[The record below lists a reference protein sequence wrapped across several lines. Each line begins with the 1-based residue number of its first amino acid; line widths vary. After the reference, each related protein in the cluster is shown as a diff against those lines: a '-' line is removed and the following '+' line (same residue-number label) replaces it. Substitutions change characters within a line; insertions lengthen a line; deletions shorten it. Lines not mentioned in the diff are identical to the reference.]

1 MQVSFVNETSQD
13 KGGISREFFTQI
25 TKDILSEGIGL
36 FQKAN
41 TEEFSYIITAESRE
55 IKDYKLLFRFFGR
68 LIGKAFFD
76 RIPVN
81 LCLNRQIYMALLGKT
96 EVDDHWNLKEFMML
110 NKRIEYTFFK
120 ILCYQMARGLS
131 YIHSIGICHRD
142 IRPHNVLVKKNG
154 RVVLCD
160 FGSAKMMRSTEKSLF
175 YMN

>member
-96 EVDDHWNLKEFMML
+96 EVDDHWNLKEF
-110 NKRIEYTFFK
+110 
-120 ILCYQMARGLS
+120 S
-131 YIHSIGICHRD
+131 
-142 IRPHNVLVKKNG
+142 
-154 RVVLCD
+154 
-160 FGSAKMMRSTEKSLF
+160 
-175 YMN
+175 